1 MFDRT
6 PTDDLEV
13 RITELLVATPDGADP
28 LLAPQVQEV
37 LALLRERMR
46 MDIAFVTQFQDGKQ
60 VVRRIDQAADL
71 SIPEGHGDPLEDSW
85 CRRVV
90 DGLLPELL
98 PDAQTL
104 VDRGE
109 LPPWRMP
116 VGTYISTPVVLGDG
130 QVFGTVCC
138 VSRTVQD
145 QVGQADLKRL
155 RSTAK
160 LIADKLVARQRAERA
175 QAPLP
180 EWSLQP
186 RFGDTR
192 H

>member
-71 SIPEGHGDPLEDSW
+71 AIPEGHADPLEDSW

-98 PDAQTL
+98 PDAQAL
-104 VDRGE
+104 VARGE
-109 LPPWRMP
+109 LPAWRMP

-138 VSRTVQD
+138 VSRVAQD
-145 QVGQADLKRL
+145 DIGERELKRL

-180 EWSLQP
+180 DWSLQP

-192 H
+192 